1 MHNKDVNVTLSVKYI
16 CKLKRLQ
23 GLFFKAFLNIH
34 FAKRYMST
42 LNNSPIWD
50 KVFKNGASKICG
62 RQPLKNEGVWSTLS
76 ICLIYL
82 TMLMRAPIL
91 TKHYNN
97 GKMSTLI
104 IEKKTRKHLQRNS
117 QTSE

>member
-1 MHNKDVNVTLSVKYI
+1 MSTLEKK
-16 CKLKRLQ
+16 C
-23 GLFFKAFLNIH
+23 
-34 FAKRYMST
+34 MST
-42 LNNSPIWD
+42 LNNIPLWD

-62 RQPLKNEGVWSTLS
+62 RQPLKNEGVWSTSS
-76 ICLIYL
+76 IYLIYL
-82 TMLMRAPIL
+82 TVLMRAPIL

-104 IEKKTRKHLQRNS
+104 TKKIRKHLQRNS